1 VKGTRCRNNTG
12 LWLLLSHRTNAKCGH
27 RQQPLAPSSLF
38 HLSPSF
44 FSPPLFLCRLSFSPC
59 CVFDRSVL
67 CGVLCGSKS
76 RICLSLCLLCQPSR
90 VIDRS
95 SRSSHSSSQLGTDD
109 RCCKGF
115 DFLLLSFSAF
125 SRSFNHISFPCS
137 SVCSPPPLCRR

>member
-12 LWLLLSHRTNAKCGH
+12 LWLLLSHRTNSKCGH

-95 SRSSHSSSQLGTDD
+95 ESQQPQQFTARNRRQVLQ
-109 RCCKGF
+109 RIRF
-115 DFLLLSFSAF
+115 PASQLLSFQSLLQPYLL
-125 SRSFNHISFPCS
+125 S
-137 SVCSPPPLCRR
+137 L